1 MLTDLRIENFRVFNE
16 EVHLRLRPITLL
28 IGRNSAGK
36 SSIMKFLLMLQ
47 QSLSM
52 NEVGFLAPEGDR
64 VHLGA
69 FGDLRNSVGRR
80 PKLRFRLDFTT
91 RDIPSQR
98 ERKML
103 ESMQHREFKTD
114 PVSKRSE
121 MRIVIEEQE
130 DDKTVKDELAR
141 YIVETSVSY
150 SAKAGQT
157 GYHRV
162 TGKIGDEQI
171 INTGT
176 NNLRTSQFLRF
187 REQSN
192 DPKKALQSFW
202 TDRFLSPLRE
212 EMRLW
217 RHLSPVRE
225 ESQRAIV
232 TASPPPNSVGQMGE
246 YAMPHLQRIFNEGGE
261 TADFVFRHM
270 SSVAGVDSIRFESS
284 MKGYLAH
291 ARAKNKITN
300 AESYLSD
307 FGFGVSQCLPIFVQ
321 GALLGPEQLLMVEQ
335 PEAQLHPSAQLELG
349 TFFAELLNERKVISL
364 IETHSSQLILRL
376 RRLVANNTLKPED
389 VSLAYVHVDEG
400 MPKIK
405 NLDILPNGNLDK
417 GLPMEFFGADIME
430 SVKLGQGQ

>member
-1 MLTDLRIENFRVFNE
+1 MLTDLRIENFRVFND
-16 EVHLRLRPITLL
+16 EVHLRLRPITVL

-36 SSIMKFLLMLQ
+36 SSILKFLLMLQ
-47 QSLSM
+47 QSLNM
-52 NEVGFLAPEGDR
+52 NEVGFLAPEGER

-69 FGDLRNSVGRR
+69 FGDLRNSVGKK
-80 PKLRFRLDFTT
+80 PKLRFRLDLTT

-103 ESMQHREFKTD
+103 DAMQNREFKTD

-130 DDKTVKDELAR
+130 DDKIVKDELAR
-141 YIVETSVSY
+141 YVVETNVSY

-171 INTGT
+171 INAGT
-176 NNLRTSQFLRF
+176 KNLRTSQFLRF

-202 TDRFLSPLRE
+202 TDRFLFPLRE

-217 RHLSPVRE
+217 RHMSPVRE

-261 TADFVFRHM
+261 TADFVFRHI
-270 SSVAGVDSIRFESS
+270 SAVAGVDSIRFESS

-291 ARAKNKITN
+291 ARAKNRITN

-321 GALLGPEQLLMVEQ
+321 GALLRPEQLLMVEQ

-349 TFFAELLNERKVISL
+349 TFFAELLNERKVMSL

-376 RRLVANNTLKPED
+376 RRLVANGTLKPENI
-389 VSLAYVHVDEG
+389 SLAYVHVDEG
-400 MPKIK
+400 MPRIK
-405 NLDILPNGNLDK
+405 NLDIMPNGNLEK
-417 GLPMEFFGADIME
+417 GLPMEFFGADVME
-430 SVKLGQGQ
+430 SVMLGQGK

>member
-1 MLTDLRIENFRVFNE
+1 MLTDLWIENFRVFNE
-16 EVHLRLRPITLL
+16 EVHLRLRPITVL

-52 NEVGFLAPEGDR
+52 NEVGFLAPEGER

-91 RDIPSQR
+91 RDVPSR
-98 ERKML
+98 RDRKML
-103 ESMQHREFKTD
+103 EAMRNREFKTD

-130 DDKTVKDELAR
+130 DQITVKEELAK
-141 YIVETSVSY
+141 YVIETSVAY
-150 SAKAGQT
+150 SVKTGQT

-162 TGKIGDEQI
+162 TGKIGDELI
-171 INTGT
+171 INAGT
-176 NNLRTSQFLRF
+176 KNLRTSQFLRF
-187 REQSN
+187 REQSS

-202 TDRFLSPLRE
+202 TDRFLFPLRE

-261 TADFVFRHM
+261 TAEFVFRHM
-270 SSVAGVDSIRFESS
+270 SAVAGVDSIRFESS

-291 ARAKNKITN
+291 ARARNKITN

-321 GALLGPEQLLMVEQ
+321 GALLRPEQLLMVEQ

-349 TFFAELLNERKVISL
+349 TFFAELLNERKVTSL

-376 RRLVANNTLKPED
+376 RRLVANGTLKPED
-389 VSLAYVHVDEG
+389 ISLAYVHVDEG
-400 MPKIK
+400 MPRIK
-405 NLDILPNGNLDK
+405 NLDIMPNGNLEK
-417 GLPMEFFGADIME
+417 GLPMEFFGADVME
-430 SVKLGQGQ
+430 SLKLGQGK

>member
-1 MLTDLRIENFRVFNE
+1 
-16 EVHLRLRPITLL
+16 
-28 IGRNSAGK
+28 
-36 SSIMKFLLMLQ
+36 
-47 QSLSM
+47 M
-52 NEVGFLAPEGDR
+52 NEVGFLAPEGER

-69 FGDLRNSVGRR
+69 FGDLRNSVGKK

-91 RDIPSQR
+91 RDIPSHR

-103 ESMQHREFKTD
+103 EAMQNREFKTD

-121 MRIVIEEQE
+121 MRIVIDEQE

-141 YIVETSVSY
+141 YIVETNVSY

-157 GYHRV
+157 GDHRV

-171 INTGT
+171 INAGT
-176 NNLRTSQFLRF
+176 KNLRTSQFLRF

-202 TDRFLSPLRE
+202 TDRFLFPLRE

-232 TASPPPNSVGQMGE
+232 TASPPPNIVGQLGE
-246 YAMPHLQRIFNEGGE
+246 YAMPHLQRIYNEGGD
-261 TADFVFRHM
+261 TAAFVFRHM
-270 SSVAGVDSIRFESS
+270 SAVAGVDSIRFESS

-291 ARAKNKITN
+291 ARAKNRITN

-321 GALLGPEQLLMVEQ
+321 GALLRPEQLLMVEH

-349 TFFAELLNERKVISL
+349 TLFAELVNERKVMTL

-405 NLDILPNGNLDK
+405 NLDILPNGNLEK

>member
-16 EVHLRLRPITLL
+16 EVHLRLRPITVL

-80 PKLRFRLDFTT
+80 PKLKFRLDFTT
-91 RDIPSQR
+91 RDVPSR
-98 ERKML
+98 RDRKML
-103 ESMQHREFKTD
+103 EAMQNREFKTD

-130 DDKTVKDELAR
+130 DQITVKEELAK
-141 YIVETSVSY
+141 YVIETSVAY
-150 SAKAGQT
+150 SVKTGQT

-162 TGKIGDEQI
+162 TGKIGDELI
-171 INTGT
+171 INAGT
-176 NNLRTSQFLRF
+176 KNLRTSQFLRF
-187 REQSN
+187 REQSS

-202 TDRFLSPLRE
+202 TDRFLFPLRE

-246 YAMPHLQRIFNEGGE
+246 YALPHLKQIFTERKEDAEFILKHMNE
-261 TADFVFRHM
+261 
-270 SSVAGVDSIRFESS
+270 VAGVDTIQFESS

-291 ARAKNKITN
+291 ARATNKLTTG
-300 AESYLSD
+300 ESYLSD

-321 GALLGPEQLLMVEQ
+321 GALMRESELLMVEQ

-349 TFFAELLNERKVISL
+349 TFFAELLNERKVMSL

-376 RRLVANNTLKPED
+376 RRLVANGTLKAED
-389 VSLAYVHVDEG
+389 VSLAYVFVKDG
-400 MPKIK
+400 MPWIE
-405 NLDILPNGNLDK
+405 NLDILPNGNLQA
-417 GLPMEFFGADIME
+417 GLPMEFFGADLKEAMDLRA
-430 SVKLGQGQ
+430 KK